1 MTLRLITAPTTDSL
15 LMAFDEVAAETISRA
30 NLLTC
35 IVPDGAWQHDLK
47 RHAAKRHPFG
57 LDVMTWDQ
65 YFEGLWELLGD
76 GRAAATSTQ
85 RKKALEMAGEPA
97 LGTPDALVRFP
108 RAQGVLTSG
117 IVTELLGFY
126 ERHALL
132 PSFLDALERD
142 VLDLTETER
151 AVVYLFERYRDVLD
165 SHALIDPIDRDFAC
179 AKRYAGATPILMV
192 APRELTPST
201 ALVITR
207 LAKTIDITLLFEY
220 DRSHP
225 GRRAAESMLPLFG
238 DVSVEEWEH
247 LDSAMLPAA
256 QALPQS
262 TEDELAVLGAR
273 LFRFQPGIEASG
285 YVRVGESIGPLAQP
299 ALVSQLI
306 RDALVICEPRD
317 IVLVFKDPSRV
328 ESSLYRQF
336 IADGIPFESRYRA
349 RLRDTGLGRAL
360 LKVYR
365 VFGLDS
371 SSDEGAAGT
380 TTPVVVDEMS
390 DAYELFGLLA
400 SPYSG
405 LSRLAAAELHKKWR
419 GQRGSNRTERQSG
432 LAKHAAGAALLAAA
446 ERVMAS
452 VEGED
457 WLEANLKLVNLLL
470 TNAASA
476 SEDQAVAA
484 CEDQAASALA
494 ASDDWA
500 AGQAFLNHIRE
511 LSVFEG
517 PFQKRDLEGVGVTLE
532 RCFDPE
538 QSGNRVR
545 LLASGE
551 PGLLKVAVIILG
563 DLSAAAY
570 PMSVAPGAL
579 DELAAKLGFAPPR
592 DLAQR
597 QRSLLLHLVE
607 AAQERFV
614 FYRNTHEAGGDE
626 ARQSALFDELLANY
640 RSADEQGPDSKPE
653 RIPQALA
660 PFTTRRYEG
669 STFWQSLA
677 LTNDTEHRGFERGH
691 LLNAEHQKALMPA
704 VFSPT
709 SLEAYLRCPYAWFLE
724 RRAGMRSIDRG
735 FGALEKGLVAHAVL
749 RDVYGALGAR
759 NMARVTPANLPEA
772 QEMLRRSFARVMEN
786 GVPGVIVNDRM
797 EWESLSALE
806 KDLLA
811 LLERDATLLPAY
823 QPCFFEQPIEGSYA
837 GVAVRGRID
846 RLDVDANGNAF
857 IIDYKLG
864 GDLSDYGIAR
874 KAPRLPFR
882 IQGAIYAAIA
892 ERQWGVRVRGIL
904 YRSCRKPVTR
914 GVFAD
919 SLIDIDD
926 RELRKAQGFAES
938 DALPWRHE
946 ENAPR
951 HPKSDCSL
959 AGPESFV
966 LEGFSEYLARV
977 EERVSHAL
985 ARLAAGDIVP
995 RPSDKGICGY
1005 CAVRGRCQASLW
1017 DGR

>member
-1 MTLRLITAPTTDSL
+1 
-15 LMAFDEVAAETISRA
+15 
-30 NLLTC
+30 
-35 IVPDGAWQHDLK
+35 
-47 RHAAKRHPFG
+47 
-57 LDVMTWDQ
+57 
-65 YFEGLWELLGD
+65 
-76 GRAAATSTQ
+76 
-85 RKKALEMAGEPA
+85 
-97 LGTPDALVRFP
+97 
-108 RAQGVLTSG
+108 
-117 IVTELLGFY
+117 
-126 ERHALL
+126 
-132 PSFLDALERD
+132 
-142 VLDLTETER
+142 
-151 AVVYLFERYRDVLD
+151 
-165 SHALIDPIDRDFAC
+165 
-179 AKRYAGATPILMV
+179 
-192 APRELTPST
+192 
-201 ALVITR
+201 

-225 GRRAAESMLPLFG
+225 GRRAAESILPLFG
-238 DVSVEEWEH
+238 DVPVEEWER
-247 LDSAMLPAA
+247 SVSTVPTVAK
-256 QALPQS
+256 QTSPQS
-262 TEDELAVLGAR
+262 ADDELVALGAR
-273 LFRFQPGIEASG
+273 LFRLQPGIKASG
-285 YVRVGESIGPLAQP
+285 RVRVGESIGPLAQP

-328 ESSLYRQF
+328 ESSLYRQL
-336 IADGIPFESRYRA
+336 IADGIPFESRYRG
-349 RLRDTGLGRAL
+349 RLCDTGLGRVL

-365 VFGLDS
+365 VFGVKDPLTA
-371 SSDEGAAGT
+371 GANAPSARDDRGGT
-380 TTPVVVDEMS
+380 TTPVVVDEMR

-419 GQRGSNRTERQSG
+419 GQRGSNRAGRQSD
-432 LAKHAAGAALLAAA
+432 LAKHAAGATLLAAA

-452 VEGED
+452 VESGD

-476 SEDQAVAA
+476 SEGRAVPA

-500 AGQAFLNHIRE
+500 AGQAFLNHIRQ

-517 PFQKRDLEGVGVTLE
+517 PFRERDLEGVGVTLE
-532 RCFDPE
+532 RCFDPD

-551 PGLLKVAVIILG
+551 PGLLKAAVVIVG

-570 PMSVAPGAL
+570 PMSVASGAL

-597 QRSLLLHLVE
+597 QRSLLLHLGE

-640 RSADEQGPDSKPE
+640 RSTDEQGPGNKPE

-669 STFWQSLA
+669 ATFWQSLA

-772 QEMLRRSFARVMEN
+772 QEMLRRSFARVMEK
-786 GVPGVIVNDRM
+786 GVDGIIVNDRT

-823 QPCFFEQPIEGSYA
+823 QPRFFEQPIEGSYA

-874 KAPRLPFR
+874 KTPRLPFR

-926 RELRKAQGFAES
+926 RELRKVQGFTES

-951 HPKSDCSL
+951 HPKPERRGWSLEVEGSLAAVTPEDAHTSL

-966 LEGFSEYLARV
+966 LEGFSEYLVRV

-985 ARLAAGDIVP
+985 ARLAAGDIAP